1 MNTPVA
7 VMILHARSKFTMRIK
22 SVIMDIMDI
31 RLHTSTCTYKYLDLP
46 AYSSGRKQLVVPSPL
61 SSTVLMILCQSKKP
75 QSHLSLLQRRA
86 MRDRMHT

>member
-7 VMILHARSKFTMRIK
+7 VMILHARSKFTMCIK
-22 SVIMDIMDI
+22 SVIMDI